1 MSIRKLDPIM
11 DRTTT
16 PKPDIA
22 GPADIRLLVDS
33 FYGKVRVDPLLGG
46 IFNSVI
52 RDRWP
57 QHLEKMYTFWGTI
70 LLGEQSYQGA
80 PFRPHKELPVEQR
93 HFDRW
98 LQLFRTT
105 VEEHFHGPVAHLA
118 LTNADRMATMFMDRI
133 AFYRQYPERYVG

>member
-80 PFRPHKELPVEQR
+80 PFRPHKELPVER
-93 HFDRW
+93 AHFDRW
-98 LQLFRTT
+98 LELFTAT
-105 VEEHFHGPVAHLA
+105 VHEHFNGPVAHLA
-118 LTNADRMATMFMDRI
+118 LSNAGRMAAVFMERI
-133 AFYRQYPERYVG
+133 AFFRQYPERFVG